1 MIKSD
6 KLIRLEEV
14 GLFFQD
20 SKGRWYNGYREDVDL
35 TEILLEA
42 GMFEH

>member
-14 GLFFQD
+14 GIFFQD
-20 SKGRWYNGYREDVDL
+20 SKGGWYNGYENYIDL
-35 TEILLEA
+35 TDMLLEA